1 MAASSSPA
9 VSNYSGKS
17 SPRFADP
24 RVAILN
30 TDAGRRVLAIMIK
43 FNALAIVAVAAFA
56 ATSAF
61 AGDKAHCAGMQ
72 ASNDGKMACASYAN
86 LNLTAEQKAKM
97 DALSAECHKGGATEA
112 TMAKMDKEAQ
122 TILNKEQY
130 ASWKSAHNKDEK
142 KSEKTQS

>member
-1 MAASSSPA
+1 M
-9 VSNYSGKS
+9 
-17 SPRFADP
+17 
-24 RVAILN
+24 N
-30 TDAGRRVLAIMIK
+30 TDAEQRVSAIMIK
-43 FNALAIVAVAAFA
+43 FKALAIVAVAAFA

-61 AGDKAHCAGMQ
+61 AGDKGHCAGMQ

-97 DALSAECHKGGATEA
+97 DALSAECHKGGANEA

-122 TILNKEQY
+122 QILNKEQY
-130 ASWKSAHNKDEK
+130 ASWKSAHKDEK

>member
-1 MAASSSPA
+1 M
-9 VSNYSGKS
+9 
-17 SPRFADP
+17 
-24 RVAILN
+24 N
-30 TDAGRRVLAIMIK
+30 TDGERRVSAIMIK

-61 AGDKAHCAGMQ
+61 AGDKGHCAGMT

-86 LNLTAEQKAKM
+86 LNLTAEQKSKM
-97 DALSAECHKGGATEA
+97 DALAAECHKGGSNEA

-122 TILNKEQY
+122 SILNKEQY
-130 ASWKSAHNKDEK
+130 ASWKAAHKDGEK